1 MDENNIVI
9 KRRVDR
15 MFHHWGLDIIKTVDG
30 ISLPDF
36 PDYKVSAMHV
46 KYKFLMMILTIQ
58 ATEHRIG
65 IKISGPNLNN
75 KITGTDPLKD
85 NLKLRKVYPTD

>member
-1 MDENNIVI
+1 MGSGLDMSKGDIGFKCNFSHMDENNIVI

-46 KYKFLMMILTIQ
+46 KYKFLMMILTI
-58 ATEHRIG
+58 
-65 IKISGPNLNN
+65 
-75 KITGTDPLKD
+75 
-85 NLKLRKVYPTD
+85 